1 MKNITNTE
9 VFAELA
15 SARDQLAELHTRIFQ
30 LNLRISREEDNP
42 EGRLLSSSLRQI
54 QSSIVDAERHL
65 GETARCYTD

>member
-1 MKNITNTE
+1 MKIITNSE

-30 LNLRISREEDNP
+30 LNLRVSREEDNP
-42 EGRLLSSSLRQI
+42 EGRLLAASLRHI
-54 QSSIVDAERHL
+54 QSNIVDAERSL